1 MERLAAYGEPVDGT
15 PFGRYRLIEL
25 LGRGGMGEVWR
36 AHDTDTDRIVAIKV
50 LPPHFSDN
58 EEFQKRFRREAHAAA
73 GLNSPHVV
81 PIHNY
86 GEIDGRLYVDMRL
99 IEGRD
104 LQAVLAEGPLEP
116 KRAVRIIEGVALALH
131 AAHQIGLVHRDVKPS
146 NILLDGNDFAYLIDF
161 GIARAIGES
170 RMTQTGNTIGT
181 FQYIAPE
188 RLGTGAVEDARVDI
202 YSLACVLYECLAG
215 DPPFDGDTMAGLVGK
230 HLSNSP
236 PRPSITQPG
245 VPPAVDEV
253 IATGMAKDPDQR
265 YATTVEL
272 ANAAHDAI
280 TTPLALPGEPTLLAA
295 ATRPASAPAARQQ
308 SAEPTQPATQ
318 QSPPDDG
325 AGSPHHLLETQPAPE
340 TVPATPKPWWS
351 RQRRQVKLGLIAAT
365 VVILAASASIT
376 GYLLRQPSTISQPST
391 TSTTTA
397 PTTTTSTTAPPVAE
411 AALEGLLL
419 SPDQINT
426 AMGATGM
433 TVTETPTAMDESRAA
448 DEACRPL
455 VGPLIAQAYAG
466 SGWSASREQVL
477 SVHEPGQR
485 WTHTRG
491 DQGVVLFASAHDAD
505 AFFTASARQWT
516 ACANRQFNETGAQ
529 LTVWTVGP
537 VSNTNGTLSATATYG
552 GSNTSVPLTT
562 CPRALTVANN
572 VVIDVSACF
581 SNHSVQSDAAVN
593 IAHQIAAKVPTT

>member
-104 LQAVLAEGPLEP
+104 LQAVLAEGPIEP

-146 NILLDGNDFAYLIDF
+146 NILLDSNDFAYLIDF

-433 TVTETPTAMDESRAA
+433 TVTATPTAMDDVTAKVADKACLPVHHSADAA
-448 DEACRPL
+448 
-455 VGPLIAQAYAG
+455 VYAG
-466 SGWSASREQVL
+466 SGWTAFRAQVL
-477 SVHEPGQR
+477 LDKPAGWPWLSQY
-485 WTHTRG
+485 
-491 DQGVVLFASAHDAD
+491 VVSFSSAHDAG
-505 AFFTASARQWT
+505 AFFTASAQQWP
-516 ACANRQFNETGAQ
+516 ACANRQYTWTQAGEPDQ
-529 LTVWTVGP
+529 VWTVGP
-537 VSNTNGTLSATATYG
+537 VSNTNGTLSATKTLEGHPNFPRHY
-552 GSNTSVPLTT
+552 
-562 CPRALTVANN
+562 CQRALIVANN
-572 VVIDVSACF
+572 VVIDVQACT
-581 SNHSVQSDAAVN
+581 HTQSDYQPDSAVN
-593 IAHQIAAKVPTT
+593 IAHQIAAKVPT